1 MNKIMPIVAVEEDYD
16 EVSQLLLVVP
26 EETGT
31 NPNSADSSNN
41 VFATTLITGDSPSL
55 IASLSSSLSMKVETQ
70 EDDNDNDN
78 NNNENIKES
87 DDVFELCSLASSNHS
102 VDQLNRS
109 IGNSNHSS
117 SRRRK
122 ASSSSPSFLIG
133 DQLNL
138 SIGNNSTSSGARR
151 GLRNTPTSIS
161 SIKRSN
167 SIIVVEEE
175 DSDHNNNDG
184 ADSENTFELCSIPST
199 ANLTDLHNND
209 PLNISLSNRSIS
221 RSIGNSTSSRQYR
234 QYQNNNSSNMKRSTS
249 IGSSKHLKVID
260 VVPIKDVDIDTKY
273 FIDYSR
279 EIGRGTKTI
288 VRKCID
294 RSTGNRYAVKTVK
307 KSDKVEYDH
316 MRQEA
321 NLLSALNHPSIIK
334 IYDTYEDQK
343 HLHIVVEICKGG
355 ELYDHV
361 IKTYNSNSESEKSEN
376 KNKIE
381 SYSNVEEVAAV
392 VVHRVVDAVAYLH
405 DHDIVHRDLKVSK
418 CVSVCLLCLSC
429 YLHCHIRYYLDI
441 ETMVFI
447 QSTGFAHMSFLIHS
461 HSKQK

>member
-1 MNKIMPIVAVEEDYD
+1 
-16 EVSQLLLVVP
+16 
-26 EETGT
+26 
-31 NPNSADSSNN
+31 
-41 VFATTLITGDSPSL
+41 
-55 IASLSSSLSMKVETQ
+55 
-70 EDDNDNDN
+70 
-78 NNNENIKES
+78 
-87 DDVFELCSLASSNHS
+87 
-102 VDQLNRS
+102 
-109 IGNSNHSS
+109 
-117 SRRRK
+117 
-122 ASSSSPSFLIG
+122 
-133 DQLNL
+133 
-138 SIGNNSTSSGARR
+138 
-151 GLRNTPTSIS
+151 
-161 SIKRSN
+161 
-167 SIIVVEEE
+167 
-175 DSDHNNNDG
+175 
-184 ADSENTFELCSIPST
+184 
-199 ANLTDLHNND
+199 
-209 PLNISLSNRSIS
+209 LNISLSNRSIS

-343 HLHIVVEICKGG
+343 NLHIVVEICKGG